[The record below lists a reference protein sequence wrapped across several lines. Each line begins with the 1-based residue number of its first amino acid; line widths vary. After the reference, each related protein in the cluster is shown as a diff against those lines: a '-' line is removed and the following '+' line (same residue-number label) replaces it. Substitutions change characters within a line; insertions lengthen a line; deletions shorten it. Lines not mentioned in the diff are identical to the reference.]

1 MAQPAETGTWSGRGL
16 WRYRA
21 DLAIRG
27 DPVTLGEG
35 ATPIVPYDKLLL
47 KLEGISPTGS
57 FKDRGA
63 ATAITAARA
72 AGAQV
77 VIEDSSGNAGTAIAA
92 YAAAASL
99 GARIF
104 APDDIVAVKARAIQ
118 VLGAE
123 LIKVSGPR
131 SAVTEAAVAAARDA
145 YDAGHARDDAFL
157 EGTKTIAFE
166 LFEELGEQLHDV
178 ITPVGH
184 GTVLIGMAMG
194 FADLVAAG
202 RMERA
207 PRLHGVQ
214 SEACA
219 PLVRGAPI
227 GRPAPVVRQASIA
240 DGIRIPEP
248 TRAERS
254 YAAVR
259 YSGGRWIAVSE
270 DAIERAW
277 RQAAAAGLLMEPTSA
292 AAIAGAR
299 VLNLPAGAVVIITGS
314 GLKAVER
321 Y

>member
-1 MAQPAETGTWSGRGL
+1 VSQTAQLGNWSGRGL

-35 ATPIVPYDKLLL
+35 ATPIVPYEKYLL

-72 AGAQV
+72 AGAKT

-92 YAAAASL
+92 YAAAAGL
-99 GARIF
+99 RARIF
-104 APDDIVAVKARAIQ
+104 APDDIVPAKARAIE

-131 SAVTEAAVAAARDA
+131 SAVSEAAVAAANDG
-145 YDAGHARDDAFL
+145 YDVGHARDDAFL
-157 EGTKTIAFE
+157 EGTKTIAYE
-166 LFEELGEQLHDV
+166 LFEELGAELHDV
-178 ITPVGH
+178 ITPVGQ
-184 GTVLIGMAMG
+184 GTVLIGMAIG
-194 FADLVAAG
+194 FADLVASG

-219 PLVRGAPI
+219 PLVRGASL
-227 GRPAPVVRQASIA
+227 GRAAPVVRQPSVA

-254 YAAVR
+254 YSAVR
-259 YSGGRWIAVSE
+259 YSGGRWIAVPD

-277 RQAAAAGLLMEPTSA
+277 RQAATHGLLMEPTSA

-299 VLNLPAGAVVIITGS
+299 VLNLPPGAVLIITGS
-314 GLKAVER
+314 GLKAIDR